1 MEIRVW
7 GVFLLM
13 LYMLNFAPYL
23 EKMRL
28 RIAVAISFLFSSLQ
42 VLAQNTSKS
51 TEIPAEWHHLD
62 QTETGY
68 FGVSTKQAYSY
79 LDSIQAKPR
88 KVVVAV
94 IDADLDIA
102 HEDLKDKIW
111 NNPNPSTEG
120 YVNDINGWNFLGS
133 ADGQQ
138 VTKVGTESFREY
150 KRLRSKFEGKTID
163 DFKKKKDRELFTY
176 FEAVKKDAKIG
187 SYLRFAEMAKLTWDA
202 FRVADSLV
210 SVNQL
215 PANATLADVT
225 KIEVKDSVAKEYY
238 DAAMRSLWKYN
249 ESASWK
255 EVLADQENEYNLVL
269 NRIKSLDDPSSPR
282 DIIGDDLSSL
292 KDKYYGNSN
301 LYDSTSYHG
310 TFVSG
315 IIGAARGNG
324 IGINGIADQVE
335 IMGIRAVPDGD
346 EYDKDVALAVRYA
359 VDNGADIINMSFGKY
374 FSPESKWVQKA
385 MNYAMKK
392 DVLIVHAAGNNKKN
406 IDSVVMYPTLPNNY
420 KKRNSFIRV
429 GATDASGDI
438 ASFSNYGPTQVDL
451 FAPGMTIYSTNINNT
466 YSKANGTSFSAP
478 VVAGV
483 AALVWSYFPDYSAK
497 ELKEILLKSVVTD
510 PGQKLKEKSISG
522 GIINANKAVRIAN
535 EG

>member
-1 MEIRVW
+1 MVIKNGET
-7 GVFLLM
+7 FLFIF
-13 LYMLNFAPYL
+13 YMLNFAAYL
-23 EKMRL
+23 EKMQL

-42 VLAQNTSKS
+42 VLAQNTPKSK
-51 TEIPAEWHHLD
+51 EIPAEWHHLD
-62 QTETGY
+62 QHKTGY
-68 FGVSTKQAYSY
+68 FGVSTEQAYSF

-88 KVVVAV
+88 TVIVAV
-94 IDADLDIA
+94 IDGDLDVA
-102 HEDLKDKIW
+102 HEDLKDRVW
-111 NNPNPSTEG
+111 NNPNPSKKG
-120 YVNDINGWNFLGS
+120 YINDVNGWNFLGS

-150 KRLRSKFEGKTID
+150 KRLRSKFEGKTRE
-163 DFKKKKDRELFTY
+163 DFKKKKDQELFNY
-176 FEAVKKDAKIG
+176 FQAVRKDAKIG
-187 SYLRFAEMAKLTWDA
+187 SYLQFAKMAELTWDA
-202 FRVADSLV
+202 FRIADSLV
-210 SVNQL
+210 NVSQL
-215 PANATLADVT
+215 PANATLSDVI
-225 KIEVKDSVAKEYY
+225 KIEVTDSVAKDYY
-238 DAAMRSLWKYN
+238 DAAMRSLWKYS
-249 ESASWK
+249 ESDTWK
-255 EVLADQENEYNLVL
+255 KVFDDQENEYNLVL

-282 DIIGDDLSSL
+282 DIIGDDINSL
-292 KDKYYGNSN
+292 KDKYYGNST
-301 LYDSTSYHG
+301 LFDSTSYHG

-315 IIGAARGNG
+315 IIGATRGNG
-324 IGINGIADQVE
+324 KGINGIADQVE

-346 EYDKDVALAVRYA
+346 EYDKDVALAIRYA

-374 FSPESKWVQKA
+374 FSPESEWVQKA

-406 IDSVVMYPTLPNNY
+406 IDSVAMYPTLPSNH

-429 GATDASGDI
+429 GATDASGEM
-438 ASFSNYGPTQVDL
+438 ASFTNYGPTQVDL
-451 FAPGMTIYSTNINNT
+451 FAPGMTIYSTNINDT

-510 PGQKLKEKSISG
+510 PELKDKSVSG